1 MPSTPNMNDSLNS
14 PRDHA
19 KRTATPCMSR
29 ELKLNASFAQP
40 HQVFST
46 MKNPLTF
53 ILCFALSCLTLSA
66 APQLSNVVT
75 SSTDAPLGYWLEVE
89 EIAVHSEGELAGQ
102 TTYRLAM
109 HMLNDDDFLSS
120 CSGDADNPMILES
133 TSGGWYNHPANLGWN
148 ASGINPTVF
157 GSFPELAFDSF
168 LTLGATTADGN
179 HPETSQGEVDYESE
193 FEGVNPMGSN
203 INTAGDV
210 FGFAWYNLPD
220 VNGDGT
226 HSGIASNHADLK
238 VPVAQITTSGTLS
251 GQLTVQIFEN
261 GDPNSEIRM
270 TFPLCS
276 GEGECGAC
284 TDPDA
289 INYVAYDPASVFY
302 DDGSC
307 IAAVPGCNAPT
318 ACNYDPEANTND
330 GSCIFEDAL
339 GVCGGS
345 CLADED
351 GDMICDDV
359 DDCVGAFDECGVC
372 NGPGAG
378 YFCGSDFNDLPI
390 RITSTCGEDEFAP
403 GLTDDFQV
411 VLSASGYMNAV
422 VDGSEVI
429 MGEWT
434 EDLCNCTA
442 LLHFYDGGCDTLQI
456 EMDAFG
462 YAEQINADLACCFSV
477 NHDVET
483 FCASDFLNG
492 LTDQT
497 VECAEDL
504 PLTCDPEAEALNICD
519 QTDVFC
525 SVNAF
530 TELGMSTHTLS
541 TANGPGPDAVLRI
554 YGLAVQTG
562 APSDYFL
569 EDPANPL
576 TLTRYHGS
584 GTAHLKGSVVNADDP
599 SISFDVDIYF
609 ESEQNAAEW
618 LEAQAGASL
627 LSQND
632 CDIDAT
638 QMEVYSLKNTMSRLV
653 GTGSMAGEL
662 YLNHMPASQTKR
674 FQLGN
679 GANNHNCE
687 YGFGGWFGWQGVLD
701 GTPVSGLTGDII
713 ADATAPEVSA
723 PVCDGEYVELVYAA
737 IDAVAGFSQH
747 ASQLWERVDST
758 APVFLGAPE
767 DVTLEWSDIV
777 GADCADWFIE
787 VPCVDVNDNCS
798 DWNPDYPGCN
808 TSTDDLCGSVQFFE
822 QVIDGAC
829 STQFQVNRT
838 WTATD
843 AAGNVAQHTQVI
855 TVQDTEGPSFDN
867 VPADISI
874 SCSDLNAVP
883 VLPEDCA
890 GIDLTF
896 MQTVEEEGCSP
907 YGLITRTYTAVD
919 GCGNETTFVQTLHTT
934 DDEGPVLELDD
945 SLLDMSCGAYSE
957 DAAFGLTVTDCSLVD
972 WSETDG
978 VWSGV
983 ASDAWSLA
991 GDDIDSAVEVSWV
1004 DTEVLVNDEG
1014 PCYTINREITAVD
1027 RCGNVTI
1034 ENFTLTVS
1042 DTEAPNL
1049 WASYVFEV
1057 EHTDYEGNGSMVVTA
1072 DMQDSIVG
1080 EIQAQFWVLDAC
1092 LLGEGA
1098 SLTVTWEDVAVTP
1111 NVEPCLGISGDL
1123 VYDRVYTVV
1132 DPCGNVATAE
1142 QKVVLVDTQAPVW
1155 ANPNES
1161 LDPMECS
1168 ADLAELMAN
1177 PDFMVNAGGAVDE
1190 TNGDVTFDVQAVLL
1204 GGGCAGTWYRQWT
1217 ATDECGNV
1225 SYAEQFIPV
1234 VDETAPE
1241 FLYFP
1246 EDVTLELD
1254 DSGNADYSPEAVGGL
1269 PVASDNCA
1277 NYTSDLTPSFVDSEP
1292 MSLCGSEGQGSYEI
1306 ERTWTV
1312 SDICGNV
1319 HNQVQVI
1326 TLEDITAPTLEGD
1339 DDIDVACD
1347 AYDESTSYITAS
1359 QAYGDF
1365 DLTWETN
1372 ETAGGCVEPVGQFAR
1387 VYTATDACGNV
1398 ETFIQFITLV
1408 DEVAPE
1414 FVDFPADVTVECG
1427 EEVFPEPTATD
1438 NCSDAADIAIV
1449 EDRME
1454 VPGECPG
1461 SYSIVRTF
1469 TATDDC
1475 GNAATQVQTITIV
1488 DTTPPSWDFFPEDLV
1503 SDCSDTRPL
1512 DDATAMDGCSG
1523 PADITVTVD
1532 TLAGDCPQSYT
1543 LVRTFTATDQC
1554 GNATDPRVQTID
1566 VVDTTAPLFVEDVAA
1581 LAADLTVECDNI
1593 AEAEVFTATDDCQD
1607 IVMQYTETVIP
1618 GVCDNEYTL
1627 RREWIAEDDCGN
1639 ATSHVQTIVV
1649 EDNTAPVVVSEA
1661 NDLLVECDGEG
1672 NATELGPWLA
1682 SGGGAVVTDNCGD
1695 ITWSNNLAGY
1705 AVTCGG
1711 NAAITVRFTAT
1722 DACGHTATTTA
1733 TFTVVDTLDPEWN
1746 EELPPEYMEVEC
1758 GFAPDAAVLTVTDN
1772 CGQIPV
1778 DFNETIGYAACP
1790 GNYTITR
1797 SWYAED
1803 ACGNS
1808 VSHTQVIQV
1817 TDTQAPVLT
1826 IPADYTAECSDDHP
1840 FEDALVV
1847 DNCTSD
1853 PYLEVR
1859 VDTLPGSCP
1868 NNFVIQRRFVT
1879 ADDCGNVEQ
1888 ARQFITIVDTTPP
1901 AFVEEIPE
1909 AEITV
1914 ECQDLQPAAILTAV
1928 DNCDLGP
1935 VTVNFEEVRV
1945 DGSCDNEFTLTRT
1958 WDMVDECGNTNE
1970 HVQVVHVQDTTPP
1983 EHVGVTE
1990 IVIPAHE
1997 YVVGGAYPP
2006 DTPWEELGDLGEV
2019 PAWYSDNCSEYV
2031 EPYTLF
2037 DAPTSGGCAL
2047 QSHPNFDEEAATF
2060 IRTYTFTDACGNIG
2074 TGEVVIRL
2082 EDVTPPV
2089 FDFVPLNAFYNCASE
2104 VVLEDATAIDE
2115 TDNDVTITLAV
2126 DSVDSFCDN
2135 QFVLYRTW
2143 TASDDC
2149 DNQTTAQQ
2157 IIIVSDEEAPTLIVP
2172 ESYTAECGAEHPM
2185 EDAEAFD
2192 NCGDV
2197 TLVTETDTTQFD
2209 CQYVVTRTFT
2219 ATDACDNTTVGVQ
2232 TITVNFLPF
2241 MEFVSFP
2248 ADYTAECDADHPL
2261 EMPEVNETCSIVTV
2275 TEVTD
2280 TIAGDCPN
2288 EYTVTRTFTASDN
2301 CGNSTGPQ
2309 TQTIQIVD
2317 TTAPVIEGAMDATV
2331 ECDGAGNLAEY
2342 QAWLDNHAGA
2352 TASDACSVPVWSHEE
2367 GEFVAACAA
2376 TGSRSVI
2383 FTATDACGNS
2393 ASFTGNFVIEDT
2405 TPASFEG
2412 DLQLEFECTEF
2423 DMDTAYVTVED
2434 ICGDVTL
2441 TWVDNEISGGCV
2453 KPIGRYLRLY
2463 TAVDECG
2470 NVSQYE
2476 QSVLLVDNTAPELTV
2491 PAGFT
2496 IECDQEI
2503 VYDNA
2508 TATDA
2513 CAVPDISVE
2522 VDTIPGFD
2530 ACPNTFTIVRT
2541 FTATDDCGNE
2551 SSAQQVIEVQD
2562 NTAPTLSVPASYSA
2576 ECSDPHPLSAAVFSD
2591 NCPGAELVVV
2601 TDTIPG
2607 NQSYVVR
2614 REFTAVDAC
2623 GNSSSG
2629 VQTITISD
2637 TEPPVFVGDLPLDG
2651 MAECSVVPAADMLE
2665 AVDNCGVANVELVE
2679 TEIAGDCAGRYTLE
2693 RTWTATDNAG
2703 HSVSHTQILT
2713 VQDLTSPELDIPSDY
2728 SASCSEVLEFED
2740 ATATDNCSEVT
2751 ITLEVDTVPGACPN
2765 AFVLERKFT
2774 AMDDCGNTSVRTQTI
2789 TVSDEEAPV
2798 FNEELPADVMVE
2810 CHEVP
2815 AAAILTASDNC
2826 ADVVV
2831 VFTEDTLS
2839 TDCNHVYTLTRT
2851 WVADD
2856 GCGHSVSHSQ
2866 TVEVTDTS
2874 VPEFTGLDGVENGGT
2889 VTVPYN
2895 SIFGEVILPV
2905 LLDPVANDLCGT
2917 PVACDEG
2924 ANEALNLALGAA
2936 VGQDLDLTYLVGVET
2951 QGDNNP
2957 FTTDEGET
2965 EGNIMTPAV
2974 MEDGMTCDNIPEA
2987 FGLQLFNFMAG
2998 EHFVVDSGN
3007 AERHEDGTVHITMAT
3022 SRIDEPEAKLLVE
3035 ADFEELMTWE
3045 EWLATPGEETY
3056 KSDCGLGNHE
3066 DWFYTVMTGGS
3077 VVGSGSLEGTNLTLS
3092 HQPANELFGFQFGY
3106 GANNKNAN
3114 FGFSGWFYYTG
3125 EVVMDGVANAANGSG
3140 DLFGDLDFI
3149 ESWSTTLTYCA
3160 TDCAGNETTFEYTI
3174 ESSEEL
3180 VNPLSGMPLAGVQPD
3195 QGFGTPGSTISVESL
3210 FPNPTQGLTLL
3221 SLGTTERVDV
3231 VVELVD
3237 MRGAVVQD
3245 VFRGELIPNWQNT
3258 VNIDARSLSAG
3269 MYQIRIS
3276 APGSVT
3282 TKKLLLTE

>member
-1 MPSTPNMNDSLNS
+1 MPSASNMNDSLTSLRDRSRRALLQSTS
-14 PRDHA
+14 P
-19 KRTATPCMSR
+19 
-29 ELKLNASFAQP
+29 ELKLNASFAQQP
-40 HQVFST
+40 QVFLA
-46 MKNPLTF
+46 MKNTLTF
-53 ILCFALSCLTLSA
+53 TLCLVLSCLTLSA

-89 EIAVHSEGELAGQ
+89 EVAVHAEGELAGQ

-120 CSGDADNPMILES
+120 CSGDAENPMVLES
-133 TSGGWYNHPANLGWN
+133 STGEWYNHPANQLWN
-148 ASGINPTVF
+148 ASGINPAVF
-157 GSFPELAFDSF
+157 GSFPDLAFDSY
-168 LTLGATTADGN
+168 LTLGATTAGGI
-179 HPETSQGEVDYESE
+179 HPEYSSGDVDWTNE
-193 FEGVNPMGSN
+193 FLGATPMGSN

-210 FGFAWYNLPD
+210 FGFLWYNLPE
-220 VNGDGT
+220 VTGDGT
-226 HSGIASNHADLK
+226 HSGIAANHEDLK
-238 VPVAQITTSGTLS
+238 VPVAQITTAGTLS
-251 GQLTVQIFEN
+251 GQMTVQIFEN
-261 GDPNSEIRM
+261 GDPNNEIRM
-270 TFPLCS
+270 TFLLCS
-276 GEGECGAC
+276 SDGECGTC
-284 TDPDA
+284 TDPEA
-289 INYVAYDPASVFY
+289 INYVAYDSASVFY

-307 IAAVPGCNAPT
+307 IAAVPGCNAPA
-318 ACNYDPEANTND
+318 ACNYNPEANTND

-339 GVCGGS
+339 GECGGP
-345 CLADED
+345 CLADADED
-351 GDMICDDV
+351 GICDDA
-359 DDCVGAFDECGVC
+359 DECVGAVDECGVC

-378 YFCGSDFNDLPI
+378 YFCGSDFNNLPI
-390 RITSTCGEDEFAP
+390 RISSTCGEDEFAP

-411 VLSASGYMNAV
+411 VLSPSGYMNAV

-434 EDLCNCTA
+434 EDLCACTA
-442 LLHFYDGGCDTLQI
+442 LLEFYDGDCAPLQI
-456 EMDAFG
+456 EIDVFG
-462 YAEQINADLACCFSV
+462 YAEQINAEPLCCFSV

-492 LTDQT
+492 LTDQA
-497 VECAEDL
+497 VECEEDL

-519 QTDVFC
+519 QSDVFC
-525 SVNAF
+525 SVHAF
-530 TELGMSTHTLS
+530 TELGTSTHTLT
-541 TANGPGPDAVLRI
+541 TADGPGPDAVLRI
-554 YGLAVQTG
+554 YGLGVQTG
-562 APSDYFL
+562 AASDYFL

-584 GTAHLKGSVVNADDP
+584 GTAHLQGAVLNANDP
-599 SISFDVDIYF
+599 AISFDVDIYF

-618 LEAQAGASL
+618 LEAQSGADL
-627 LSQND
+627 LSQD
-632 CDIDAT
+632 ECDIDAA
-638 QMEVYSLKNTMSRLV
+638 QIQVYTLKNTMSRLV

-674 FQLGN
+674 FQLGD

-687 YGFGGWFGWQGVLD
+687 YGFGGWFGWQGVLN
-701 GTPVSGLTGDII
+701 GAPVSGLTGDII
-713 ADATAPEVSA
+713 ADATAPEVAA
-723 PVCDGEYVELVYAA
+723 PGCDGEYVELVYAA
-737 IDAVAGFSQH
+737 VDPVAGFSQH
-747 ASQLWERVDST
+747 ASQLWERVDTT

-767 DVTLEWSDIV
+767 DETLEWSDIV
-777 GADCADWFIE
+777 GDTCDDWFIE
-787 VPCVDVNDNCS
+787 VPCVNIDDNCA
-798 DWNPDYPGCN
+798 DWNPDYPSCN
-808 TSTDDLCGSVQFFE
+808 TSTENLCGSVQFFE
-822 QVIDGAC
+822 QVIEGSC
-829 STQFQVNRT
+829 STQFQINRT

-843 AAGNVAQHTQVI
+843 DAGNVAQHTQII
-855 TVQDTEGPSFDN
+855 TVQDTEGPSFDS
-867 VPADISI
+867 VPADVDIA
-874 SCSDLNAVP
+874 CGDLNFVP
-883 VLPEDCA
+883 VQPEDCA
-890 GIDLTF
+890 DYALTF
-896 MQTVEEEGCSP
+896 TQVVEEEGCSP

-919 GCGNETTFVQTLHTT
+919 GCGNETTFVQTLHTV
-934 DDEGPVLELDD
+934 DDQSPILDLDD

-957 DAAFGLTVTDCSLVD
+957 DAAFGLTVTDCSLVE
-972 WSETDG
+972 WTETDG
-978 VWSGV
+978 AWSGE
-983 ASDAWSLA
+983 ATLAWSLA
-991 GDDIDSAVEVSWV
+991 GDDIDSPVEVSWV
-1004 DTEVLVNDEG
+1004 DSEVVVNDGG
-1014 PCYTINREITAVD
+1014 PCYTVNREITAVD

-1057 EHTDYEGNGSMVVTA
+1057 EHTAYEGNGSMMVTA
-1072 DMQDSIVG
+1072 DMQDSVVG

-1092 LLGEGA
+1092 ILGEDA
-1098 SLTVTWEDVAVTP
+1098 SLSVTWEDVAVTP
-1111 NVEPCLGISGDL
+1111 NIEPCLGLSGDL
-1123 VYDRVYTVV
+1123 VYTRTYTAI
-1132 DPCGNVATAE
+1132 DPCGNTATAT
-1142 QKVVLVDTQAPVW
+1142 QNVVLVDTQAPVW

-1161 LDPMECS
+1161 LDPMECTG
-1168 ADLAELMAN
+1168 DLAGLMAD
-1177 PDFMVNAGGAVDE
+1177 PSFMLNEGGAVE
-1190 TNGDVTFDVQAVLL
+1190 ESNGDVTFDVQAVLL

-1234 VDETAPE
+1234 VDETSPE
-1241 FLYFP
+1241 FLFFP
-1246 EDVTLELD
+1246 EDVTLVLD
-1254 DSGNADYSPEAVGGL
+1254 ASGNADSSPEAVGGL
-1269 PVASDNCA
+1269 PVAADNCA
-1277 NYTSDLTPSFVDSEP
+1277 NYTSDLTPTFVDSEVEW
-1292 MSLCGSEGQGSYEI
+1292 LCGVEGEGSYQI
-1306 ERTWTV
+1306 QRTWSV

-1319 HNQVQVI
+1319 HTQMQEI
-1326 TLEDITAPTLEGD
+1326 TFEDSIAPTLEGD
-1339 DDIDVACD
+1339 NDIDVACD
-1347 AYDESTSYITAS
+1347 AYDEATSYITAS
-1359 QAYGDF
+1359 QEYGDF
-1365 DLTWETN
+1365 ELTWETN
-1372 ETAGGCVEPVGQFAR
+1372 ETSGGCVKPVGQFAR
-1387 VYTATDACGNV
+1387 VYSATDACGNV

-1408 DEVAPE
+1408 DEVAPQ
-1414 FVDFPADVTVECG
+1414 FDFFPADETAECG

-1438 NCSDAADIAIV
+1438 NCTAAGDIVIV
-1449 EDRME
+1449 ENREEM
-1454 VPGECPG
+1454 PGECIG

-1475 GNAATQVQTITIV
+1475 GNVSTQVQTITVV
-1488 DTTPPSWDFFPEDLV
+1488 DTTAPTWDSFPEDLV
-1503 SDCSDTRPL
+1503 SDCSDNRPF
-1512 DDATAMDGCSG
+1512 DSATATDGCSG
-1523 PADITVTVD
+1523 PVDFTISVD
-1532 TLAGDCPQSYT
+1532 TLEGDCAQSFT
-1543 LVRTFTATDQC
+1543 LVRTFVAIDQC
-1554 GNATDPRVQTID
+1554 GNETDPRVQTIE
-1566 VVDTTAPLFVEDVAA
+1566 VTDTTAPVFVEVLPEAA
-1581 LAADLTVECDNI
+1581 LTVECDNI
-1593 AEAEVFTATDDCQD
+1593 PEAAVLTATDDCQT
-1607 IVMQYTETVIP
+1607 IVMQFTETVIP
-1618 GVCDNEYTL
+1618 GACDNEYTL
-1627 RREWIAEDDCGN
+1627 LREWVAADDCGN
-1639 ATSHVQTIVV
+1639 ETNHVQTITV

-1661 NDLLVECDGEG
+1661 SDLLVECDGEG

-1682 SGGGAVVTDNCGD
+1682 SGGGAVVVENCGD
-1695 ITWSNNLAGY
+1695 VTWTNNLAGY

-1722 DACGHTATTTA
+1722 DACGNTATTTA
-1733 TFTVVDTLDPEWN
+1733 TFTVVDTIDPEWN

-1772 CGQIPV
+1772 CGEIPV
-1778 DFNETIGYAACP
+1778 EFNETIGYAACP

-1797 SWYAED
+1797 SWSAED

-1808 VSHTQVIQV
+1808 VAHAQVIQV

-1826 IPADYTAECSDDHP
+1826 IPEDYMAECSDDHP
-1840 FEDALVV
+1840 FEDAIVV

-1859 VDTLPGSCP
+1859 VDTLPGACS

-1888 ARQFITIVDTTPP
+1888 ASQFITIVDTTPP
-1901 AFVEEIPE
+1901 AFVEDLPE
-1909 AEITV
+1909 AEVTV
-1914 ECQDLQPAAILTAV
+1914 ECQDLQSAATLTAS

-1945 DGSCDNEFTLTRT
+1945 DGSCNNEFTLTRT
-1958 WDMVDECGNTNE
+1958 WDMVDECGNTNG
-1970 HVQVVHVQDTTPP
+1970 HVQIVHVQDTTPP
-1983 EHVGVTE
+1983 EHVGATE
-1990 IVIPAHE
+1990 ITIPAHE
-1997 YVVGGAYPP
+1997 YAVGGAYPP

-2019 PAWYSDNCSEYV
+2019 PAWYSDNCSEYI

-2047 QSHPNFDEEAATF
+2047 QSHPNFDENAATF
-2060 IRTYTFTDACGNIG
+2060 IRTYTFTDACGNEG
-2074 TGEVVIRL
+2074 TGEVIIHL

-2089 FDFVPLNAFYNCASE
+2089 FDFVPLNAFYNCASA
-2104 VVLEDATAIDE
+2104 VVLEDATAFDE
-2115 TDNDVTITLAV
+2115 TDDDVTITLSV

-2143 TASDDC
+2143 TALDDC
-2149 DNQTTAQQ
+2149 DNQTTATQ

-2172 ESYTAECGAEHPM
+2172 DSYTAECGGVHPM

-2192 NCGDV
+2192 SCGDV

-2219 ATDACDNTTVGVQ
+2219 ATDACANVTTGVQ
-2232 TITVNFLPF
+2232 TITVNFLPS

-2261 EMPEVNETCSIVTV
+2261 EMPEVNETCSIVTIA
-2275 TEVTD
+2275 EVTD
-2280 TIAGDCPN
+2280 TISGACEN

-2301 CGNSTGPQ
+2301 CGNSSGPQ

-2317 TTAPVIEGAMDATV
+2317 TTAPVIEGGMDATV
-2331 ECDGAGNLAEY
+2331 ECDGDGNLAEY
-2342 QAWLDNHAGA
+2342 QAWLDSHAGA
-2352 TASDACSVPVWSHEE
+2352 NATDACSEPAWSHVEN
-2367 GEFVAACAA
+2367 EFVDACAA
-2376 TGSRSVI
+2376 TGIRSVI

-2393 ASFTGNFVIEDT
+2393 ASFTGNFTIEDT

-2423 DMDTAYVTVED
+2423 DMDASYVTVED

-2453 KPIGRYLRLY
+2453 RPVGRYLRLY

-2476 QSVLLVDNTAPELTV
+2476 QSVLLVDNMAPELTV

-2496 IECDQEI
+2496 VECDVEI
-2503 VYDNA
+2503 VYGDA
-2508 TATDA
+2508 MATDA
-2513 CAVPDISVE
+2513 CSDPDITVE
-2522 VDTIPGFD
+2522 LDTIPGFD

-2551 SSAQQVIEVQD
+2551 SSAQQVIQVQD

-2576 ECSDPHPLSAAVFSD
+2576 ECSDAHPLADAVFSD
-2591 NCPGAELVVV
+2591 NCPGAELSVV
-2601 TDTIPG
+2601 TDTVPG
-2607 NQSYVVR
+2607 DQSYVVR

-2637 TEPPVFVGDLPLDG
+2637 TEPPVFVGDLPMDG
-2651 MAECSVVPAADMLE
+2651 LAECSVMLAADMLE
-2665 AVDNCGVANVELVE
+2665 AVDNCGVATVELVE
-2679 TEIAGDCAGRYTLE
+2679 TEIAGDCAGRFTLE
-2693 RTWTATDNAG
+2693 RIWTATDNAG
-2703 HSVSHTQILT
+2703 LSVSHTQILT
-2713 VQDLTSPELDIPSDY
+2713 VQDLTSPDLAIPSDY
-2728 SASCSEVLEFED
+2728 SASCSDVLVLED

-2751 ITLEVDTVPGACPN
+2751 ITLEVDTVMGACPN
-2765 AFVLERKFT
+2765 AFVMERKFT

-2798 FNEELPADVMVE
+2798 FNEELPADMMVE

-2815 AAAILTASDNC
+2815 QAATLTASDNC
-2826 ADVVV
+2826 TEVVV
-2831 VFTEDTLS
+2831 VFTEDTLA
-2839 TDCNHVYTLTRT
+2839 TGCDNVYTLTRT
-2851 WVADD
+2851 WAADD
-2856 GCGHSVSHSQ
+2856 GCGHIISHTQ
-2866 TVEVTDTS
+2866 TVEVTDVS
-2874 VPEFTGLDGVENGGT
+2874 VPEFSGLAGVENGAT

-2895 SIFGEVILPV
+2895 SIFGEVVLPV

-2917 PVACDEG
+2917 PLTCDEG
-2924 ANEALNLALGAA
+2924 ANEALNLTLGTA
-2936 VGQDLDLTYLVGVET
+2936 VGQDLALTYLVGVQTE
-2951 QGDNNP
+2951 GDNNP
-2957 FTTDEGET
+2957 FSTEEGET
-2965 EGNIMTPAV
+2965 EGNIMTPEV
-2974 MEDGMTCDNIPEA
+2974 MDDGMTCDNIPEA

-3022 SRIDEPEAKLLVE
+3022 SGIDDPEAKLLVE

-3045 EWLATPGEETY
+3045 EWLETPGEETY
-3056 KSDCGLGNHE
+3056 KSDCGLGDHE
-3066 DWFYTVMTGGS
+3066 EWFYTVMTSGS
-3077 VVGSGSLEGTNLTLS
+3077 VVGSGSLEGTNLALS
-3092 HQPANELFGFQFGY
+3092 HQPANELFGYQFGY

-3160 TDCAGNETTFEYTI
+3160 VDCAGNETTFEYTI
-3174 ESSEEL
+3174 QSSEEL

-3195 QGFGTPGSTISVESL
+3195 EGFGTPGSTISVESL
-3210 FPNPTQGLTLL
+3210 FPNPTQGLTVL

-3231 VVELVD
+3231 IVELVD

-3269 MYQIRIS
+3269 MYQIRIL

>member
-1 MPSTPNMNDSLNS
+1 MPSTSNMNDSLNS
-14 PRDHA
+14 LRDRS
-19 KRTATPCMSR
+19 KRTATQCASR
-29 ELKLNASFAQP
+29 ELKLKASFAQP

-46 MKNPLTF
+46 MMNSLTF
-53 ILCFALSCLTLSA
+53 TLCFALSCMTLSA
-66 APQLSNVVT
+66 APQLSNVVS

-89 EIAVHSEGELAGQ
+89 QVAVHTEGELVGQ
-102 TTYRLAM
+102 TTYRVAM
-109 HMLNDDDFLSS
+109 HMLNEDDFLSS

-133 TSGGWYNHPANLGWN
+133 TSGEWYNHPANLGWN

-168 LTLGATTADGN
+168 LTLGATSADGN
-179 HPETSQGEVDYESE
+179 HPEYSSGDVDWTNE
-193 FEGVNPMGSN
+193 FLGSTPAGTG

-220 VNGDGT
+220 VSGSGT
-226 HSGIASNHADLK
+226 HSGIAANHADLK
-238 VPVAQITTSGTLS
+238 VPVAQITTAGTLS

-261 GDPNSEIRM
+261 GDPNNEIRM
-270 TFPLCS
+270 TFQLCS
-276 GEGECGAC
+276 GNGECGAC
-284 TDPDA
+284 TDPEA

-318 ACNYDPEANTND
+318 ACNYDAEANTND
-330 GSCIFEDAL
+330 GSCIFQDAL
-339 GVCGGS
+339 GVCGGA

-351 GDMICDDV
+351 EDGICDDI
-359 DDCVGAFDECGVC
+359 DACVGEYDDCGVC

-378 YFCGSDFNDLPI
+378 YFCGSDFNTLPI
-390 RITSTCGEDEFAP
+390 RISSTCGNDAFAP

-422 VDGSEVI
+422 LDGFEVI

-434 EDLCNCTA
+434 EDLCACTA
-442 LLHFYDGGCDTLQI
+442 SLEFYDGDCAPLVI

-462 YAEQINADLACCFSV
+462 YAEQINADPGCCFSV

-492 LTDQT
+492 LSDQS

-504 PLTCDPEAEALNICD
+504 PLACDPEAEALNICD
-519 QTDVFC
+519 QTDLFC
-525 SVNAF
+525 SVQAF
-530 TELGMSTHTLS
+530 TDLGLSTHTLT
-541 TANGPGPDAVLRI
+541 TAEGAGPDGVLRI
-554 YGLAVQTG
+554 YGLGAQTG

-584 GTAHLKGSVVNADDP
+584 GTAHLHGAVMNADDP
-599 SISFDVDIYF
+599 AISFDVDIYF
-609 ESEQNAAEW
+609 ESEQHAAEW
-618 LEAQAGASL
+618 LDAQSGADLMSL
-627 LSQND
+627 D
-632 CDIDAT
+632 ECDIDAA
-638 QMEVYSLKNTMSRLV
+638 QMQVYTLKNTMSRLV

-674 FQLGN
+674 FQLGD

-687 YGFGGWFGWQGVLD
+687 YGFGGWFGWQGVLN

-713 ADATAPEVSA
+713 ANATAPEFSA
-723 PVCDGEYVELVYAA
+723 PGCDGEFVELVYAA
-737 IDAVAGFSQH
+737 VDPVAGFSQH
-747 ASQLWERVDST
+747 ESQLWEHLDTT
-758 APVFLGAPE
+758 APVFLDAPE
-767 DVTLEWSDIV
+767 DETLEWSDIV
-777 GADCADWFIE
+777 GDDCDEWFIE
-787 VPCVDVNDNCS
+787 VPCVDVDDNCAN
-798 DWNPDYPGCN
+798 WNPDYPTCN
-808 TSTDDLCGSVQFFE
+808 ASTEDLCGSVQFFE
-822 QVIDGAC
+822 QIVEGLC
-829 STQFQVNRT
+829 NTQFQVNRT

-843 AAGNVAQHTQVI
+843 NAGNVTQHTQVI
-855 TVQDTEGPSFDN
+855 TVQDTQGPSFDN
-867 VPADISI
+867 VPADVDI
-874 SCSDLNAVP
+874 SCGNLNVVP
-883 VLPEDCA
+883 VEPEDCA
-890 GIDLTF
+890 GVDLTF
-896 MQTVEEEGCSP
+896 TQVVEEEGCRP

-934 DDEGPVLELDD
+934 DGEGPVIELDD
-945 SLLDMSCGAYSE
+945 ALLDMSCGAYSE
-957 DAAFGLTVTDCSLVD
+957 DESFGLTVTDCSLVE
-972 WSETDG
+972 WSEADG
-978 VWSGV
+978 VWSGS
-983 ASDAWSLA
+983 ATGAWSLA
-991 GDDIDSAVEVSWV
+991 GDDIDSPVEVSWV
-1004 DTEVLVNDEG
+1004 DTEVVVNDEG

-1034 ENFTLTVS
+1034 ENVTLNVS
-1042 DTEAPNL
+1042 DNDAPSL
-1049 WASYVFEV
+1049 WVSYVFEV
-1057 EHTDYEGNGSMVVTA
+1057 EHTEYEGDGSMVVTA

-1080 EIQAQFWVLDAC
+1080 EIQAQIWVLDAC

-1098 SLTVTWEDVAVTP
+1098 SVTVTWEDVAVTP

-1123 VYDRVYTVV
+1123 VYTRTYTAV
-1132 DPCGNVATAE
+1132 DPCGNTATAT
-1142 QKVVLVDTQAPVW
+1142 QNVVLVDTQAPVW
-1155 ANPNES
+1155 ANPNET
-1161 LDPMECS
+1161 LDPLECTP
-1168 ADLAELMAN
+1168 DLTELMAD
-1177 PDFMVNAGGAVDE
+1177 PSFMINEGGAVDE
-1190 TNGDVTFDVQAVLL
+1190 SNGDVTFEVQAVLL
-1204 GGGCAGTWYRQWT
+1204 DGGCVGTWYRQWT

-1246 EDVTLELD
+1246 EDVTLVLD
-1254 DSGNADYSPEAVGGL
+1254 ASGNADSAPDAVGGV

-1277 NYTSDLTPSFVDSEP
+1277 TDLTPSYVDSEVEW
-1292 MSLCGSEGQGSYEI
+1292 LCGVEGGGSYQI

-1312 SDICGNV
+1312 SDLCGNV

-1326 TLEDITAPTLEGD
+1326 TFEDNLAPTLAGD

-1347 AYDESTSYITAS
+1347 AYDESVSYITAS
-1359 QAYGDF
+1359 QAYGAF
-1365 DLTWETN
+1365 ELTWETN
-1372 ETAGGCVEPVGQFAR
+1372 ETSGGCVEPVGQFAR

-1414 FVDFPADVTVECG
+1414 FQDFPADVTVECG
-1427 EEVFPEPTATD
+1427 DEVFPIPTATD
-1438 NCSDAADIAIV
+1438 NCTANADIAIA
-1449 EDRME
+1449 EDRTE
-1454 VPGECPG
+1454 VPGDCPG

-1475 GNAATQVQTITIV
+1475 GNATIQVQTITVV
-1488 DTTPPSWDFFPEDLV
+1488 DTTAPSWDFFPEDLV

-1512 DDATAMDGCSG
+1512 DVATATDGCSG
-1523 PADITVTVD
+1523 PVDIAVSVD

-1554 GNATDPRVQTID
+1554 GNATDPRVQTIE
-1566 VVDTTAPLFVEDVAA
+1566 VVDTTAPVFVEDVAA

-1593 AEAEVFTATDDCQD
+1593 PDAEVFTATDDCQS
-1607 IVMQYTETVIP
+1607 IVVQFAETVTP

-1639 ATSHVQTIVV
+1639 ASSHIQTIVV

-1672 NATELGPWLA
+1672 NASELGPWLA
-1682 SGGGAVVTDNCGD
+1682 SGGGAVVVENCGD
-1695 ITWSNNLAGY
+1695 VTWTNNLAGY

-1733 TFTVVDTLDPEWN
+1733 TFTVVDTIDPEWN

-1772 CGQIPV
+1772 CGLIPV
-1778 DFNETIGYAACP
+1778 QFDETIGYAACP

-1808 VSHTQVIQV
+1808 VAHTQVIQV

-1826 IPADYTAECSDDHP
+1826 IPEDYVAECSDEHP
-1840 FEDALVV
+1840 FEDAVVV

-1888 ARQFITIVDTTPP
+1888 ASQFITIVDTTPP
-1901 AFVEEIPE
+1901 AFVEDIPE

-1914 ECQDLQPAAILTAV
+1914 ECQDLQSAAVLTAV

-1983 EHVGVTE
+1983 EHVGITE

-2006 DTPWEELGDLGEV
+2006 DTPWEELGDLGDV

-2060 IRTYTFTDACGNIG
+2060 IRTYTFTDACGNTG

-2115 TDNDVTITLAV
+2115 TDNDVTITLSV

-2149 DNQTTAQQ
+2149 DNQTTATQT
-2157 IIIVSDEEAPTLIVP
+2157 IIVSDEEAPTLIVP
-2172 ESYTAECGAEHPM
+2172 ESYTGECGGDHPVV
-2185 EDAEAFD
+2185 EAQAFD

-2197 TLVTETDTTQFD
+2197 TLVTETDTTLFD

-2219 ATDACDNTTVGVQ
+2219 ATDACANTTVGVQ
-2232 TITVNFLPF
+2232 TITVNFLPQL
-2241 MEFVSFP
+2241 EFVSFP
-2248 ADYTAECDADHPL
+2248 ADYSAECDADHPL
-2261 EMPEVNETCSIVTV
+2261 EMPAVNETCSIVTI

-2280 TIAGDCPN
+2280 TIAGSCEN
-2288 EYTVTRTFTASDN
+2288 EYTVTRTFTAVDN

-2317 TTAPVIEGAMDATV
+2317 TTAPVIDGATDATV

-2352 TASDACSVPVWSHEE
+2352 TATDACSVPEWSHEE
-2367 GEFVAACAA
+2367 IDIATVCAA
-2376 TGSRSVI
+2376 TGSRSVV

-2393 ASFTGNFVIEDT
+2393 SSVTGNFVIEDT
-2405 TPASFEG
+2405 TPATFEG

-2423 DMDTAYVTVED
+2423 DMDASYVTVSD
-2434 ICGDVTL
+2434 DCGDVTL
-2441 TWVDNEISGGCV
+2441 TWEDIEISGGCV
-2453 KPIGRYLRLY
+2453 KPVGRYLRLY

-2496 IECDQEI
+2496 VECDEEI
-2503 VYDNA
+2503 VYGNA
-2508 TATDA
+2508 MATDA
-2513 CAVPDISVE
+2513 CADPDITVE
-2522 VDTIPGFD
+2522 VDTIPGLD

-2551 SSAQQVIEVQD
+2551 SSAQQVIQVQD

-2576 ECSDPHPLSAAVFSD
+2576 ECSDPHPLADAVFSD
-2591 NCPGAELVVV
+2591 NCPGAELLVV

-2607 NQSYVVR
+2607 DQSYVVR

-2637 TEPPVFVGDLPLDG
+2637 TEPPVFVGALPLDG
-2651 MAECSVVPAADMLE
+2651 VAECSAVPAADMLE
-2665 AVDNCGVANVELVE
+2665 AVDNCGVAIVELVE
-2679 TEIAGDCAGRYTLE
+2679 TEVAGDCAGRYTLE

-2703 HSVSHTQILT
+2703 LSVSHTQMLT
-2713 VQDLTSPELDIPSDY
+2713 VQDLTSPELEIPSDY
-2728 SASCSEVLEFED
+2728 SASCSDVLVLED

-2751 ITLEVDTVPGACPN
+2751 ITLEVDTILGACPN
-2765 AFVLERKFT
+2765 AFVMERKFT
-2774 AMDDCGNTSVRTQTI
+2774 AMDDCGNTSVRIQTI

-2798 FNEELPADVMVE
+2798 FNEELPADVTVE

-2815 AAAILTASDNC
+2815 EAATLTASDNC
-2826 ADVVV
+2826 TEVVV
-2831 VFTEDTLS
+2831 LFTEDTLA
-2839 TDCNHVYTLTRT
+2839 TGCDNVYTLTRT

-2866 TVEVTDTS
+2866 IVEVTDTLA
-2874 VPEFTGLDGVENGGT
+2874 PEFSGLSGVENGGT

-2895 SIFGEVILPV
+2895 SIFGEVVLPV
-2905 LLDPVANDLCGT
+2905 LLDPEASDLCGT
-2917 PVACDEG
+2917 PVVCDEG
-2924 ANEALNLALGAA
+2924 ANEALNLTLGAA
-2936 VGQDLDLTYLVGVET
+2936 VGQDLDLTYLVGVQT

-2957 FTTDEGET
+2957 FTTEEGET
-2965 EGNIMTPAV
+2965 TGNIMTPAV

-2998 EHFVVDSGN
+2998 EQFVVDSGN
-3007 AERHEDGTVHITMAT
+3007 AERHEDGTVHVTMAT
-3022 SRIDEPEAKLLVE
+3022 SRADNPDAKLIVE

-3056 KSDCGLGNHE
+3056 KSDCGLGDHE
-3066 DWFYTVMTGGS
+3066 AWFYTVMTSGT
-3077 VVGSGSLEGTNLTLS
+3077 VVGAGSLEGTNLSLS
-3092 HQPANELFGFQFGY
+3092 HQPSNELFGFQFGY

-3125 EVVMDGVANAANGSG
+3125 EVMMDGVANAANGSG

-3160 TDCAGNETTFEYTI
+3160 TDCAGNEATFEYTI
-3174 ESSEEL
+3174 QSSEEL
-3180 VNPLSGMPLAGVQPD
+3180 VNPLSGMPLAGVNPD

-3237 MRGAVVQD
+3237 MRGAVVQH
-3245 VFRGELIPNWQNT
+3245 VFRGELIPNWQNN
-3258 VNIDARSLSAG
+3258 VNIDARNLSAG

>member
-1 MPSTPNMNDSLNS
+1 MPSTSNMNDSLNS
-14 PRDHA
+14 LWDRRE
-19 KRTATPCMSR
+19 RTATQRTCR
-29 ELKLNASFAQP
+29 ELKLNASFTQP

-46 MKNPLTF
+46 MKNSLTF
-53 ILCFALSCLTLSA
+53 ILSFAVSCLTLSA
-66 APQLSNVVT
+66 APQLSDGFSN
-75 SSTDAPLGYWLEVE
+75 STDVPLGYWLEVE
-89 EIAVHSEGELAGQ
+89 QVAVHTEGELAGQ

-109 HMLNDDDFLSS
+109 HMLNDDDFLIS
-120 CSGDADNPMILES
+120 CGGDAENPMILES
-133 TSGGWYNHPANLGWN
+133 TSGEWYNHPTNLSWN
-148 ASGINPTVF
+148 ASGINPAVF
-157 GSFPELAFDSF
+157 GAFPELAFDSY
-168 LTLGATTADGN
+168 LTLGATTADGD
-179 HPETSQGEVDYESE
+179 HPLLTAGSGEWIEE
-193 FEGVNPMGSN
+193 FLGSTPAGTN
-203 INTAGDV
+203 INTEGDV
-210 FGFAWYNLPD
+210 LGFAWFHLPAL
-220 VNGDGT
+220 NGNGT
-226 HSGIASNHADLK
+226 HSGFAANHADLK
-238 VPVAQITTSGTLS
+238 IPVAQITTSGTLS
-251 GQLTVQIFEN
+251 GQLSVQFLEN
-261 GDPNSEIRM
+261 GDPDSEIRV

-276 GEGECGAC
+276 GDGECGAC
-284 TDPDA
+284 TDSEA

-307 IAAVPGCNAPT
+307 IAAVEGCNAPT
-318 ACNYDPEANTND
+318 ACNFDPGANTND
-330 GSCIFEDAL
+330 GSCDFGDAL
-339 GVCGGS
+339 GECGGS

-351 GDMICDDV
+351 GDGICDDV
-359 DDCVGAFDECGVC
+359 DECVGELDDCGVC
-372 NGPGAG
+372 NGPGPG
-378 YFCGSDFNDLPI
+378 YSCESEFDGLPI

-411 VLSASGYMNAV
+411 VLSYPGYMNAV

-434 EDLCNCTA
+434 VDLCTCTA
-442 LLHFYDGGCDTLQI
+442 LLNFYDGGCDPIQI
-456 EMDAFG
+456 QLDAFG
-462 YAEQINADLACCFSV
+462 YAQQINVDPTCCFSV

-483 FCASDFLNG
+483 FCAPEFMNG

-530 TELGMSTHTLS
+530 TDLGMSTHTLT
-541 TANGPGPDAVLRI
+541 TANGPGIDAVLRI

-584 GTAHLKGSVVNADDP
+584 GTAHLKGSVLNADDP

-609 ESEQNAAEW
+609 ESEQSAEEW
-618 LEAQAGASL
+618 LEAQSDADL
-627 LSQND
+627 LSQSECN
-632 CDIDAT
+632 IDAA
-638 QMEVYSLKNTMSRLV
+638 QIQVYTLKNTMSRLV

-662 YLNHMPASQTKR
+662 YLNHMPISQTKR
-674 FQLGN
+674 FQLGD

-687 YGFGGWFGWQGVLD
+687 YGFGGWFGWQGVLN

-713 ADATAPEVSA
+713 ADATAPELTA
-723 PVCDGEYVELVYAA
+723 PGCDGEYVELMYARVDPA
-737 IDAVAGFSQH
+737 TGFSQH
-747 ASQLWERVDST
+747 VPQLWELLDTT

-767 DVTLEWSDIV
+767 DVTLEWSTIV
-777 GADCADWFIE
+777 GDDCGDWFIE
-787 VPCVDVNDNCS
+787 VPCVGTGDNC
-798 DWNPDYPGCN
+798 DNWNPDYPGCN
-808 TSTDDLCGSVQFFE
+808 TSTEDLCGSVQFAE
-822 QVIDGAC
+822 EIIDGPC
-829 STQFQVNRT
+829 DTQFQVNRT

-843 AAGNVAQHTQVI
+843 YAGNVAQHTQVI
-855 TVQDTEGPSFDN
+855 TVQDTEGPSFAN
-867 VPADISI
+867 VPADFEI

-883 VLPEDCA
+883 FQPEDCA
-890 GIDLTF
+890 GVDLTF
-896 MQTVEEEGCSP
+896 TQVLEEEGCSP

-919 GCGNETTFVQTLHTT
+919 GCGNQTTFVQTLHTI
-934 DDEGPVLELDD
+934 DDEAPVIELDTT
-945 SLLDMSCGAYSE
+945 LLDMSCGAYSQ
-957 DAAFGLTVTDCSLVD
+957 DADFGLTVTDCSLVE
-972 WSETDG
+972 WTETDG
-978 VWSGV
+978 IWSGV
-983 ASDAWSLA
+983 ATNAWSMV
-991 GDDIDSAVEVSWV
+991 GDDIDSPVEISWEDSQV
-1004 DTEVLVNDEG
+1004 TLNDEG
-1014 PCYTINREITAVD
+1014 PCYTIDREITAVD
-1027 RCGNVTI
+1027 RCGNVTVQT
-1034 ENFTLTVS
+1034 FTLTVS
-1042 DTEAPNL
+1042 STEAPNL

-1057 EHTDYEGNGSMVVTA
+1057 EHTEYAGDGSLVVTA
-1072 DMQDSIVG
+1072 DMQDSIIG
-1080 EIQAQFWVLDAC
+1080 EIQAQFWLLDDC
-1092 LLGEGA
+1092 LSVDGA
-1098 SLTVTWEDVAVTP
+1098 SLTVTWEDVPFTP
-1111 NVEPCLGISGDL
+1111 NVEPCLGISGDV
-1123 VYDRVYTVV
+1123 VYDRVYTVE
-1132 DPCGNVATAE
+1132 DPCGNIATAE
-1142 QKVVLVDTQAPVW
+1142 QRVVLVDTQAPVW
-1155 ANPNES
+1155 ANPNEF
-1161 LDPMECS
+1161 LEAIECTNGL
-1168 ADLAELMAN
+1168 ADLMAD
-1177 PDFMVNAGGAVDE
+1177 PTFMVNEGGAVDE
-1190 TNGDVTFDVQAVLL
+1190 SDGDVTFDVQAVLV

-1225 SYAEQFIPV
+1225 SYAEQVIPV
-1234 VDETAPE
+1234 VDLTAPE
-1241 FLYFP
+1241 FLIFP
-1246 EDVTLELD
+1246 EDVTLTLD
-1254 DSGNADYSPEAVGGL
+1254 ASGNADSAPEAVGGL
-1269 PVASDNCA
+1269 PVAVDNCA
-1277 NYTSDLTPSFVDSEP
+1277 YYTSDLTPSYVDSDP
-1292 MSLCGSEGQGSYEI
+1292 IWLCEAEGEGSYQI
-1306 ERTWTV
+1306 ERTWSV
-1312 SDICGNV
+1312 SDVCGNP
-1319 HNQVQVI
+1319 HNQVQI
-1326 TLEDITAPTLEGD
+1326 LTFEDNIAPTLEGD
-1339 DDIDVACD
+1339 ANIEVACD
-1347 AYDESTSYITAS
+1347 AYDELTSYINAS
-1359 QAYGDF
+1359 QEYGGF
-1365 DLTWETN
+1365 ELTWETN
-1372 ETAGGCVEPVGQFAR
+1372 ETAGGCLEPVGQVAR

-1414 FVDFPADVTVECG
+1414 FDFFPADVTVECG
-1427 EEVFPEPTATD
+1427 EEVFLEPSVTD
-1438 NCSDAADIAIV
+1438 NCTAPEDIVLV
-1449 EDRME
+1449 ENRVE
-1454 VPGECPG
+1454 VPGDCPG
-1461 SYSIVRTF
+1461 SFSIVRTF

-1475 GNAATQVQTITIV
+1475 GNATTQVQTITIE
-1488 DTTPPSWDFFPEDLV
+1488 DTTAPNWDFFPEDLV
-1503 SDCSDTRPL
+1503 SDCSDTRPF
-1512 DDATAMDGCSG
+1512 DDAVATDGCSG

-1532 TLAGDCPQSYT
+1532 TLAGDCAQSYT

-1554 GNATDPRVQTID
+1554 GNAATQVQTIE
-1566 VVDTTAPLFVEDVAA
+1566 VVDTTAPVFVEDVNA
-1581 LAADLTVECDNI
+1581 LAADGLTVECESI
-1593 AEAEVFTATDDCQD
+1593 PEAAVFTATDDCQA
-1607 IVMQYTETVIP
+1607 IVMQFTETVIP

-1627 RREWIAEDDCGN
+1627 RREWVAADDCGN
-1639 ATSHVQTIVV
+1639 ETIHVQTINV

-1661 NDLLVECDGEG
+1661 VGLLVQCDGEG
-1672 NATELGPWLA
+1672 NTADLGPWLA

-1695 ITWSNNLAGY
+1695 ITWSNILTGY
-1705 AVTCGG
+1705 EVTCGG
-1711 NAAITVRFTAT
+1711 NAAITVLFIAT
-1722 DACGHTATTTA
+1722 DACGHTATTSA
-1733 TFTVVDTLDPEWN
+1733 SFVVVDTIDPEWN
-1746 EELPPEYMEVEC
+1746 EELPEEYLEVEC
-1758 GFAPDAAVLTVTDN
+1758 GSVPEAAVLTVTDN
-1772 CGQIPV
+1772 CGPIPV
-1778 DFNETIGYAACP
+1778 EFNETIGYAACP

-1797 SWYAED
+1797 SWDAED
-1803 ACGNS
+1803 GCGNA

-1826 IPADYTAECSDDHP
+1826 IPEDYTAECSDEHP
-1840 FEDALVV
+1840 FEDATVV
-1847 DNCTSD
+1847 DNCTSN
-1853 PYLEVR
+1853 PYLAVL
-1859 VDTLPGSCP
+1859 VDTLPGACP

-1888 ARQFITIVDTTPP
+1888 ASQFITIVDTTPP
-1901 AFVEEIPE
+1901 AFVEDIPE

-1914 ECQDLQPAAILTAV
+1914 ECEDLQPAAVLTAT

-1935 VTVNFEEVRV
+1935 VTVNFEEIRV

-1958 WDMVDECGNTNE
+1958 WDMVDACGNTNE

-1983 EHVGVTE
+1983 EYVGMPMV
-1990 IVIPAHE
+1990 VIPAHE

-2031 EPYTLF
+2031 EPYTFF
-2037 DAPTSGGCAL
+2037 DAPASGGCAF
-2047 QSHPNFDEEAATF
+2047 QSHPNFDEDAATY
-2060 IRTYTFTDACGNIG
+2060 IRTYTFTDACGNVG
-2074 TGEVVIRL
+2074 TGEVVINL
-2082 EDVTPPV
+2082 VDVTPPV

-2104 VVLEDATAIDE
+2104 VVLEDATAVDE
-2115 TDNDVTITLAV
+2115 TDNDVTITLSV

-2143 TASDDC
+2143 TATDDC
-2149 DNQTTAQQ
+2149 ANETTATQ

-2172 ESYTAECGAEHPM
+2172 ESYTAECGGDHPM

-2219 ATDACDNTTVGVQ
+2219 ATDACENTTVGVQ

-2261 EMPEVNETCSIVTV
+2261 EMPEVNETCSIVTI

-2280 TIAGDCPN
+2280 TIAGDCAN

-2317 TTAPVIEGAMDATV
+2317 TTAPVIDGAMDATV

-2342 QAWLDNHAGA
+2342 QAWLDSHAGA
-2352 TASDACSVPVWSHEE
+2352 TATDACSASVWSHEE
-2367 GEFVAACAA
+2367 GEFVADCAS
-2376 TGSRSVI
+2376 TGSRSVV
-2383 FTATDACGNS
+2383 FTATDVCGNS
-2393 ASFTGNFVIEDT
+2393 ASFIGNFVIEDT

-2423 DMDTAYVTVED
+2423 DMDSSYVTVED

-2453 KPIGRYLRLY
+2453 NPVGRYLRLY

-2476 QSVLLVDNTAPELTV
+2476 QSVLLVDNVAPELTV

-2496 IECDQEI
+2496 VECDVEI
-2503 VYDNA
+2503 VYEDA

-2513 CAVPDISVE
+2513 CADPVITVE
-2522 VDTIPGFD
+2522 VDTIPGFN
-2530 ACPNTFTIVRT
+2530 ACPNTFTIQRT
-2541 FTATDDCGNE
+2541 FTATDDCGNV
-2551 SSAQQVIEVQD
+2551 SSAQQIIEVQD
-2562 NTAPTLSVPASYSA
+2562 TTEPTLNVPASYSA
-2576 ECSDPHPLSAAVFSD
+2576 ACGDPHPMANAVFSD

-2607 NQSYVVR
+2607 DLFYVVR
-2614 REFTAVDAC
+2614 REFTAIDAC

-2629 VQTITISD
+2629 IQTITVSD

-2665 AVDNCGVANVELVE
+2665 AVDNCGVAMVELVE
-2679 TEIAGDCAGRYTLE
+2679 TEIAGDCEGRYTLE
-2693 RTWTATDNAG
+2693 RTWTASDNAG
-2703 HSVSHTQILT
+2703 HSISHTQILT
-2713 VQDLTSPELDIPSDY
+2713 VQDFTSPELEIPSDY
-2728 SASCSEVLEFED
+2728 SASCSDVLVLED

-2751 ITLEVDTVPGACPN
+2751 ITLEVDTVFGACPN
-2765 AFVLERKFT
+2765 AFVMERKFT
-2774 AMDDCGNTSVRTQTI
+2774 AMDDCGNTSIRTQTI

-2798 FNEELPADVMVE
+2798 FNEDLPADVMVE

-2815 AAAILTASDNC
+2815 EAAILTASDNC
-2826 ADVVV
+2826 TDMVV
-2831 VFTEDTLS
+2831 VFTEDTLA
-2839 TDCNHVYTLTRT
+2839 TGCDNVYTLTRT

-2856 GCGHSVSHSQ
+2856 GCGHSISHSQ

-2874 VPEFTGLDGVENGGT
+2874 VPVFSGLEGVANGGT

-2917 PVACDEG
+2917 PVPCDEG
-2924 ANEALNLALGAA
+2924 ANEVLNLTLGAA
-2936 VGQDLDLTYLVGVET
+2936 VGQDLDLTYLVGVQTE
-2951 QGDNNP
+2951 GDNNP
-2957 FTTDEGET
+2957 FMTEEGET

-3022 SRIDEPEAKLLVE
+3022 SRIDDPEAKLLLE

-3045 EWLATPGEETY
+3045 EWLDTPGEETY
-3056 KSDCGLGNHE
+3056 KSDCGLGDHE
-3066 DWFYTVMTGGS
+3066 EWFYTVMTGGT

-3125 EVVMDGVANAANGSG
+3125 EVVMDGAANAANGSG

-3174 ESSEEL
+3174 QSSEEL
-3180 VNPLSGMPLAGVQPD
+3180 VNPLSGMPSGGIQSD
-3195 QGFGTPGSTISVESL
+3195 EGFGKPGDNISVKSL
-3210 FPNPTQGLTLL
+3210 FPNPTQGLTVL

-3245 VFRGELIPNWQNT
+3245 VFRGELIPNWQNN